1 MTLRKLLLF
10 TLTTLLSFSAFAQ
23 NNEGPEVTLQTPY
36 NTIDVHLHY
45 LQPDSYEPGKSA
57 QAIYGITDSVRA
69 QNLAIKLK
77 QVLDGKGLY
86 VQMNKLPQNADY
98 VEDSSAQRQVY
109 TLFPRELPEVYV
121 EKIDGRWYYSEETV
135 SNIPK
140 LHETV
145 YPYGTDLLL
154 NLLPKLGQNK
164 FLGLAVWQYL
174 GLAFIIVIS
183 FLLHAIFSRVL
194 SPIVKRFSSSKI
206 YPSLIEPRLIKRI
219 AQLLSVLLIIRII
232 KVLLPPLQL
241 PIQAANFTFLVIKI
255 VTTILIV
262 LILLRILD
270 IMLRYARVY
279 TQKTDSK
286 LDEQLMPILQR
297 TLQSVVVVGGIIQ
310 ILRLIDV
317 DVTALIAGLSIGGLA
332 LALAAQDTVKNLFG
346 SLTIFL
352 DRPFQIGDWINFS
365 GVDGTVEEVGFR
377 STRVRTFE
385 NSLVYVPNG
394 RLADMIV
401 NNYGL
406 RVYRRFN
413 TKINITYDT
422 PTHIIDKFVEGLKEI
437 VKSHPQTRK
446 DYFEIHLNGM
456 SSSSLDILFYIFFEV
471 GSWSDELSAKHDILK
486 AILDL
491 AKTLGVSFAFPS
503 SSIYVETFPEKGE
516 KATRFMSDESELDT
530 ELQKFLQQYKAG
542 LKKG

>member
-57 QAIYGITDSVRA
+57 QTIYGIADSVRA

-86 VQMNKLPQNADY
+86 VQMNKLPQNANY

-109 TLFPRELPEVYV
+109 TLFRRELPEVYV

-164 FLGLAVWQYL
+164 FLGLALWQYL